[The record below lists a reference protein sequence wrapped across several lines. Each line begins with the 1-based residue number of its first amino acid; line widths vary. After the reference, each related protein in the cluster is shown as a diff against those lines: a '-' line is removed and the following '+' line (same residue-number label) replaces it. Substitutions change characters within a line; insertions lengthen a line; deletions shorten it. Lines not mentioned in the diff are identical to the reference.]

1 MLTPKTAI
9 KILLVLHSLVILFQ
23 VLVLLQ
29 VLPYHIVWAGK
40 INTKEQMVGF
50 MSVSILINA
59 LLILILLI
67 KWKNITNNISNK
79 IINGLIWAFV
89 LIFALNTIGNLF
101 SESWIELIFGTTLTI
116 ISSFLCWRIVKE

>member
-29 VLPYHIVWAGK
+29 ILPYHIVWAGK
-40 INTKEQMVGF
+40 INTKEQMFGF
-50 MSVSILINA
+50 MSVSILINV

-67 KWKNITNNISNK
+67 KWKNITNNTSNK

>member
-1 MLTPKTAI
+1 MLQKITAI

-29 VLPYHIVWAGK
+29 ILPYHIVWAGK
-40 INTKEQMVGF
+40 INTKEQMFDF
-50 MSVSILINA
+50 MSVSILINV

-67 KWKNITNNISNK
+67 KWKNITNNTSNK